1 MDDRHFNN
9 RSEFAQRLD
18 DSIQYMRKILG
29 TERNFV
35 YPKNCKTHSY
45 NDKYSLAEA
54 TTRLALTAA
63 GNSLDTAFHGNFWK
77 HLWQFNDWVDSNKTV
92 TLKLH
97 IVDTCN
103 YLKTTTENIK
113 STTQVITKTTG
124 FFSGFFGNST
134 KEEYIQTTVVE
145 DHFKLTTEWTFL
157 VYCGDEPDEN
167 IKLSS
172 GNLATITKLKR
183 VHNDKQRVGEWAPG
197 IKATT
202 TTETRNHEIDL
213 TWLIRRLP
221 SEQNA
226 VVLGEIIA
234 SKSKKISVKKG
245 LESRWNSTLE
255 VDPDA
260 FVIDLVDTPQPS
272 LRQPTPQPSLRQPT
286 PQSYTFSPDRCDFT
300 IDRSDSTKC
309 HTPSR
314 NVEMNTIL
322 QNTSKLIQ
330 FASTIET
337 KLSSRI
343 QRNFKFNIHDACRR
357 ELLHVQVPVAASFLF
372 NDIDAVTATGSV
384 ATTTTTTATGE
395 TKIQDRHVT
404 QAVVASPPSVVLVPS
419 DLNRVVAQ
427 HCKDL
432 YRTELALEV
441 QLHATLLNA
450 PESNATVVD
459 TSNIHAYLGFV
470 SLRKVLEQHS
480 DAINHIEYML
490 YEQLHAAVGKTL
502 TSVDFDEYMKFHYTK
517 ILSQTKRPKGF
528 SVSIREHESSPV
540 GELSIEINETVQY
553 RDSRGSN
560 LTYEEAMGVL
570 KQKYYGVV
578 PTLEIER
585 LQKMYGTV
593 RSKPIDTLQIHQ
605 PLIQMRLPLTASID
619 LHMNGTQTLH
629 AFVSQQFSG
638 AMPPTL
644 NIHAR
649 ARQFSSFILLLGRL
663 PEKNLFVPDA
673 AIIISNK
680 DDVLIPLLTETIP
693 TAKEFKA
700 AIKSMSPTQQ
710 RFAEQYRAMQMGK
723 TLFAMTTIN
732 IQSNLE
738 KVLNIKQGS
747 LTKEIRMKTSIMKLL
762 MKYQIPTDL
771 LKYDMEEMQEMHRRG
786 NEEDQSRDQSSDQ
799 RNNTLSS
806 VTPVQA
812 VRRNVKRVMDMVH
825 EEQEEEIKQLE
836 KIRLKKEMELKQKAT
851 LYVYLPSTGN
861 KITLSNVDVLN
872 GMVMDIK
879 YRIQRQ
885 IISYAPEIMP
895 STYYLSYD
903 SRLMEDDAKC
913 DVYDIA
919 PGSLI
924 TVVMRTMKNVSR
936 NYSDCE
942 DDDSESYDDNECE
955 GLHMK
960 AEELSSSA
968 QAFSKSAK
976 PLSSWSLGSMFKSAP
991 KRQTESIN
999 TALQQTESIK
1009 KHCVLPG
1016 TKIVT
1021 KRGLISI
1028 ENTKKNDV
1036 IQIYN
1041 FKTKK
1046 FGWSTIEKIME
1057 HSVRGWSHVTTE
1069 LGYELKC
1076 SNSHLLY
1083 HPDYKNCEISIDK
1096 LGVGGQLYVVKQG
1109 KENQEGENHQDQ
1121 EIIQDKIKTI
1131 TKYNENVIVWNYELV
1146 QIHNYISNGIL
1157 SHNKRTKQTARKST
1171 GGGAPR
1177 KQYATKAARKSTSE
1191 SKSMPEIQKEIFD
1204 EKEDNETKN
1213 NETKDNEKED
1223 IEIDEKDT
1231 IETTITSVTDWTKM
1245 PNLLTS
1251 NVTKYDNN
1259 ACLRPTILSIGKK
1272 WNRKTKN
1279 GLLSKSIENSNFDIE
1294 LQKTERNKAMD
1305 LLDALSSSGAL
1316 ELDSC
1321 HVHVVMCATH
1331 CFDQTLLDVIC
1342 RSNVNPIEVVERS
1355 ALIMASTVHQL
1366 KPSEL
1371 LEEAQRTRL
1380 ELYSPSMF

>member
-9 RSEFAQRLD
+9 RSEFAQKID
-18 DSIQYMRKILG
+18 DSIEHMRKILG

-103 YLKTTTENIK
+103 YLKTTTENIN
-113 STTQVITKTTG
+113 STTQKITTTTG

-172 GNLATITKLKR
+172 GNLATITKLTR
-183 VHNDKQRVGEWAPG
+183 VHNDKQRIGEWAPG

-202 TTETRNHEIDL
+202 PTETRNHEIDL

-234 SKSKKISVKKG
+234 SKSNPPIKKG

-260 FVIDLVDTPQPS
+260 FVIDLVDA
-272 LRQPTPQPSLRQPT
+272 PQPSLRQPT

-337 KLSSRI
+337 ELSSRI
-343 QRNFKFNIHDACRR
+343 QRNFKFNVHDACRR

-404 QAVVASPPSVVLVPS
+404 QAVVASPPPVVLVPS

-528 SVSIREHESSPV
+528 AVSIREHESSPV
-540 GELSIEINETVQY
+540 GELSIEINETVQ
-553 RDSRGSN
+553 
-560 LTYEEAMGVL
+560 
-570 KQKYYGVV
+570 
-578 PTLEIER
+578 
-585 LQKMYGTV
+585 LQKKYGTV

-649 ARQFSSFILLLGRL
+649 ARHFSSFILLLGRL
-663 PEKNLFVPDA
+663 PEKNLFVPDS

-680 DDVLIPLLTETIP
+680 DDVLIPLLTEIIP

-825 EEQEEEIKQLE
+825 EEQEEEFKQLE

-919 PGSLI
+919 PGS
-924 TVVMRTMKNVSR
+924 TVVMTMKNISR

-942 DDDSESYDDNECE
+942 DDDSESDDDNECG
-955 GLHMK
+955 GLHMQ

-976 PLSSWSLGSMFKSAP
+976 PLSSWS
-991 KRQTESIN
+991 
-999 TALQQTESIK
+999 LQQTESIK

-1046 FGWSTIEKIME
+1046 FGWSTIEKIMK

-1083 HPDYKNCEISIDK
+1083 HPDYKNCEMSIDK

-1157 SHNKRTKQTARKST
+1157 SHNARTKQRARKST
-1171 GGGAPR
+1171 GGRATR

-1191 SKSMPEIQKEIFD
+1191 SKSMPEIQNEILD
-1204 EKEDNETKN
+1204 EKE
-1213 NETKDNEKED
+1213 DNEKED

-1371 LEEAQRTRL
+1371 IEEEHKTRL